1 MDERTQGAL
10 LLSVGG
16 VALRLGLTDAAL
28 SYVRPGLQPLL
39 TVAGA
44 LLCLLG
50 AVAVWRAFAAE
61 RAATHAAAAGDGLE
75 GERGSEAPAA
85 VAVVAVDD
93 HGGHRHDHGGTGP
106 AVGWLLVLP
115 LLALLLVAP
124 PPLGAFAAARQSNV
138 IPVDTTSVYGPL
150 PAEEDGAVPLTFSS
164 FVYRALYDEQRSL
177 LDARVRLT
185 GFVSDVDAEGGYQL
199 SRFIV
204 GCCAADG
211 RAIDVV
217 LADSEAPPPLD
228 TWLEVEGTWLPRAGI
243 EPGAATVEPPVLEVA
258 SRRPIS
264 APAQPYEY

>member
-39 TVAGA
+39 TVAGT

-50 AVAVWRAFAAE
+50 AVSVWRAFAAE
-61 RAATHAAAAGDGLE
+61 RAALHTAAGDDLE
-75 GERGSEAPAA
+75 VERGSEAHSA

-93 HGGHRHDHGGTGP
+93 HGGHGHDHGGTGP

-150 PAEEDGAVPLTFSS
+150 PPEEGGAVPLTFSN
-164 FVYRALYDEQRSL
+164 FVYRALYDEERSL
-177 LDARVRLT
+177 RDARVRLT

-199 SRFIV
+199 SRFVV

-211 RAIDVV
+211 RAIDVL

-228 TWLEVEGTWLPRAGI
+228 TWLEVEGTWVPRAGI
-243 EPGAATVEPPVLEVA
+243 EPGESTVEPPVLEVA